1 MKALRWFV
9 MAAVL
14 VTGATVARA
23 EQGLSLSVA
32 AGPAHDTSATGSVG
46 SAGVVRVGWRFASGF
61 EAMAVAL
68 PLIDLVDEDAPSHA
82 FGAGARTSCTIGAWE
97 PYLEASALAA
107 SDGPAAL
114 VGGGIGWM
122 IAPQL
127 RVGLFADALIGTG
140 PTVIL
145 EGLEL
150 VRQF

>member
-46 SAGVVRVGWRFASGF
+46 TAGVVRVGWRFTSGF
-61 EAMAVAL
+61 EAMAPLL
-68 PLIDLVDEDAPSHA
+68 PLIDLVDDDAPSHA
-82 FGAGARTSCTIGAWE
+82 FGAGARKSFTIGAWE
-97 PYLEASALAA
+97 PFVEASALAA

-114 VGGGIGWM
+114 LGGGIGWM

-150 VRQF
+150 VRRF